1 MPEAHALL
9 SASGAHRWLEC
20 TPSARLEESFPQV
33 TSSYAEEGTL
43 AHALAAICVLYWT
56 DQITEEEYER
66 QLAAIED
73 DKWYT
78 ADMLDDCIGYAK
90 LIHEKWLKLKESCPG
105 AVVMI
110 EAQIEYKEWAPEGF
124 GTADCLILADGFL
137 EVIDFKYGK
146 GKRVEALGNHQ
157 MRMYTLGAYSTYGLV
172 FNVEHITMTIYQPR
186 LSGVIS
192 TDEITI
198 DELLKWGEDFVKP
211 RAKLAWAGEGDFCP
225 SKETCKFCRAKQ
237 LCRARANEN
246 LKQFDEAPDV
256 LLLTPQEAGTL
267 LEKADDIKAWL
278 ADLENLVFSTLLEG
292 APVKGWKLVEGR
304 SNRRY
309 ADELKV
315 AEAMKAAG
323 YDETLLY
330 KPRELIT
337 LTQMEKDFGKKT
349 VAQVLGELIVK
360 PAGKP
365 TLAPESDKKPEYKPE
380 EQILKAFD
388 EEDGA

>member
-1 MPEAHALL
+1 MSEAHALL

-20 TPSARLEESFPQV
+20 TPSARLEESFPSV

-43 AHALAAICVLYWT
+43 AHELAAICALYWT
-56 DQITEEEYER
+56 DQITETEYEER
-66 QLAAIED
+66 LAAIKEN
-73 DKWYT
+73 KWYT

-90 LIHEKWLKLKESCPG
+90 LIHEKWLKLKESCPD

-110 EAQIEYKEWAPEGF
+110 EAQIEYKDWAPEGF
-124 GTADCLILADGFL
+124 GTTDCLILADGFL

-198 DELLKWGEDFVKP
+198 DELLTWGEDFVKP
-211 RAKLAWAGEGDFCP
+211 RARLAWAGEGDFCP

-237 LCRARANEN
+237 LCKARAAEN
-246 LKQFDEAPDV
+246 LKQFDEAPDI
-256 LLLTPQEAGTL
+256 LLLTPEEAGEL

-292 APVKGWKLVEGR
+292 TPVKGWKLVEGR

-337 LTQMEKDFGKKT
+337 LTQMEKDFGKKA
-349 VAQVLGELIVK
+349 VATVLGELIVK

-388 EEDGA
+388 EEG